1 MLLAVLLLSVL
12 LAITAPFLHFVTG
25 WRKHVS
31 LSTQVREKIQ
41 SLKPKRP
48 PDVPAD
54 QWDRAVDWTS
64 NLIAQVY
71 FAPNKG
77 DPDSLQRLCESL
89 DGKIKGQVNLTT
101 LQWVWEECEKAPRSG
116 AEYAIRFRDV
126 RLLTKEPV
134 TDDDLPHLWS
144 LDKCL
149 YLELNNTQVT
159 DRGLKHLEGLSNLK
173 YLNVQNTQVTDEGV
187 AWLRTA
193 LPGCEI
199 VR

>member
-1 MLLAVLLLSVL
+1 MLLAVLVLSLL
-12 LAITAPFLHFVTG
+12 LAIVAPFFHFVTG
-25 WRKHVS
+25 WQKHGS

-41 SLKPKRP
+41 SLKSKRP

-54 QWDRAVDWTS
+54 QWDRAVDWTT

-71 FAPNKG
+71 FAPDKG
-77 DPDSLQRLCESL
+77 DPDSLQHMCESL
-89 DGKIKGQVNLTT
+89 DQKIKGPVGLTT
-101 LQWVWEECEKAPRSG
+101 LQWVWEQCEKAPRRG

-126 RLLTKEPV
+126 RLLTKEPI
-134 TDDDLPHLWS
+134 TDDDLPKLWS

-159 DRGLKHLEGLSNLK
+159 DRGLKHLEGMSNLK

-187 AWLRTA
+187 ARLRTA
-193 LPGCEI
+193 LAGCEI